1 VNALSQMHDKI
12 MSFVV
17 HSIKLHLN
25 SLERQFGDKE
35 DYTIIQRQRKIL
47 ATTMAILLT
56 TVGIIIA
63 IIIINWKAKL
73 QNTRPLICT

>member
-1 VNALSQMHDKI
+1 MHDKI

-47 ATTMAILLT
+47 ATTTAILLT

>member
-1 VNALSQMHDKI
+1 MHDKI

-25 SLERQFGDKE
+25 YSLERQFGDKE